1 MEWRQK
7 MTVNTNLKLI
17 KNDMNRLVLIGN
29 GFDMAHG
36 LKTSY
41 NDFSDELLPLLMNG
55 QITIE

>member
-17 KNDMNRLVLIGN
+17 KNDMNRVVLIGN

-41 NDFSDELLPLLMNG
+41 KDFIDELLPLLIKA
-55 QITIE
+55 QVTIV

>member
-1 MEWRQK
+1 MGWRQK

-17 KNDMNRLVLIGN
+17 KNDMNRVVLIGN

-41 NDFSDELLPLLMNG
+41 KDFIDELLPLLIKG
-55 QITIE
+55 QVTIV